1 MNVSVKR
8 EQKECIS
15 SAECEKGRMKFN
27 KHTIIIAEAGVN
39 HNGSIEM
46 AKQLVLKAKEAGVD
60 YIKFQTF
67 KASKLVTKSAK
78 QAEYQQKNIGN
89 GEDCQ
94 YQMLKKLEL
103 SPEEHQILIDY
114 CKELGIKF
122 FSTAFDFDSI
132 AYLHSL
138 NLGLWK
144 IPSGEVT
151 NYPFLKRI
159 AAYNESTILSTGM
172 CDMQDVRNAVDALY
186 KNGLS
191 KENLILLHCN
201 TEYPTP
207 FEDVNLK
214 AMDALRN
221 EFGVEVGYS
230 DHTKGIEVPIAAV
243 ALGATVIEKHFTLDR
258 NMEGPDHKASLE
270 PDELK
275 AMVAAIRNIEKA
287 VGGDGTKH
295 VSESEKKNIAIARK
309 SIVAACDIKA
319 GEVFTEQN
327 LTVKRPGNGT
337 SPMRW
342 EEIIGLKAKRDFS
355 EDELIEI

>member
-1 MNVSVKR
+1 MN
-8 EQKECIS
+8 
-15 SAECEKGRMKFN
+15 AN
-27 KHTIIIAEAGVN
+27 HTLIIAEAGVN

-46 AKQLVLKAKEAGVD
+46 AKQLVEKAKNVGVD

-78 QAEYQQKNIGN
+78 QAEYQQRNFSSQEN
-89 GEDCQ
+89 SQ

-103 SPEEHQILIDY
+103 SPKEHQMLIDY
-114 CKELGIKF
+114 CHQLDIKF

-132 AYLHSL
+132 RFLHSL
-138 NLGLWK
+138 GLGLWK

-159 AAYNESTILSTGM
+159 AAYNERTILSTGM
-172 CDMQDVRNAVDALY
+172 CDMADVRAAVDALY

-207 FEDVNLK
+207 FEDVNLR
-214 AMDALRN
+214 AMDALRT

-258 NMEGPDHKASLE
+258 TLPGPDHKASLE

-275 AMVAAIRNIEKA
+275 AMVSAIRNIEKA
-287 VGGDGTKH
+287 VSGDGTKH
-295 VSESEKKNIAIARK
+295 VSESERKNIAIARK
-309 SIVAACDIKA
+309 SIVAARDIKT
-319 GEVFTEQN
+319 GEIFTEEN
-327 LTVKRPGNGT
+327 LTVKRPGNGM

-342 EEIIGLKAKRDFS
+342 EEVLGMKAKRDFY
-355 EDELIEI
+355 EDELIEL

>member
-1 MNVSVKR
+1 M
-8 EQKECIS
+8 
-15 SAECEKGRMKFN
+15 
-27 KHTIIIAEAGVN
+27 
-39 HNGSIEM
+39 
-46 AKQLVLKAKEAGVD
+46 
-60 YIKFQTF
+60 
-67 KASKLVTKSAK
+67 
-78 QAEYQQKNIGN
+78 
-89 GEDCQ
+89 
-94 YQMLKKLEL
+94 
-103 SPEEHQILIDY
+103 
-114 CKELGIKF
+114 
-122 FSTAFDFDSI
+122 
-132 AYLHSL
+132 

-144 IPSGEVT
+144 VPSGEVT

-159 AAYNESTILSTGM
+159 AAYNEKTILSTGM

-186 KNGLS
+186 NNGLS

-214 AMDALRN
+214 AMDALRK

-258 NMEGPDHKASLE
+258 TLPGPDHKASLE

-275 AMVAAIRNIEKA
+275 AMVSAIRNIEKA

-295 VSESEKKNIAIARK
+295 VSDSERKNIAIARK
-309 SIVAACDIKA
+309 SIIAACDIKK
-319 GEVFTEQN
+319 GELLTENN
-327 LTVKRPGNGT
+327 LTVKRPGTGI

-342 EEIIGLKAKRDFS
+342 EEVIGTKAIRDFA
-355 EDELIEI
+355 EDEIIEL

>member
-1 MNVSVKR
+1 MNHV
-8 EQKECIS
+8 
-15 SAECEKGRMKFN
+15 
-27 KHTIIIAEAGVN
+27 TIIAEAGVN
-39 HNGSIEM
+39 HNGSIEL
-46 AKQLVLKAKEAGVD
+46 AKRLVDKAVEAGVD

-67 KASKLVTKSAK
+67 KASKLVTKTAK
-78 QAEYQQKNIGN
+78 QAEYQQKNIGKE
-89 GEDCQ
+89 GDSQ
-94 YQMLKKLEL
+94 FQMLKKLEL
-103 SPEEHQILIDY
+103 TPEDHEILIAY
-114 CKELGIKF
+114 CKEKGIKF

-132 AYLHSL
+132 EYLHSL

-159 AAYNESTILSTGM
+159 AQFNEKTILSTGM
-172 CDMQDVRNAVDALY
+172 CEIEDVRAAVNALY

-214 AMDALRN
+214 AMGTLCE

-230 DHTKGIEVPIAAV
+230 DHTLGIEVPVAAV

-258 NMEGPDHKASLE
+258 SMPGPDHKASLE

-275 AMVAAIRNIEKA
+275 TMVSAIRNIEKA
-287 VGGDGTKH
+287 LG
-295 VSESEKKNIAIARK
+295 SAEKKVSDSERKNIVIARK
-309 SIVAACDIKA
+309 SIVAAANIKK
-319 GEVFTEQN
+319 GELLTEKN
-327 LTVKRPGNGT
+327 ITVKRPGMGI

-342 EEIIGLKAKRDFS
+342 EEVLGASAIRDFQ
-355 EDELIEI
+355 EDELIEL

>member
-1 MNVSVKR
+1 MT
-8 EQKECIS
+8 
-15 SAECEKGRMKFN
+15 

-39 HNGSIEM
+39 HNGSIDM
-46 AKQLVLKAKEAGVD
+46 AKQLVLKAKEVGVD

-89 GEDCQ
+89 GEDSQ

-114 CKELGIKF
+114 CDELGIKF

-132 AYLHSL
+132 DYLHSL

-159 AAYNESTILSTGM
+159 AAYNEKTILSTGM
-172 CDMQDVRNAVDALY
+172 CDMQDVKNAVEALY

-214 AMDALRN
+214 AMDALRK

-258 NMEGPDHKASLE
+258 TLPGPDHKASLE

-275 AMVAAIRNIEKA
+275 AMVSAIRNIEKA

-295 VSESEKKNIAIARK
+295 VSESERKNIAIARK

-319 GEVFTEQN
+319 GEVLTEGN
-327 LTVKRPGNGT
+327 LTVKRPGSGI
-337 SPMRW
+337 SPMCW
-342 EEIIGLKAKRDFS
+342 EEVIGKKAKHDFF
-355 EDELIEI
+355 EDDLIEI

>member
-1 MNVSVKR
+1 M
-8 EQKECIS
+8 I
-15 SAECEKGRMKFN
+15 
-27 KHTIIIAEAGVN
+27 KHTLIIAEAGVN
-39 HNGSIEM
+39 HNGSLEL
-46 AKQLVLKAKEAGVD
+46 AKQLVDRAVEAGAD

-67 KASKLVTKSAK
+67 KASKLVTKAAK
-78 QAEYQQKNIGN
+78 QAEYQRKNLGKE
-89 GEDCQ
+89 GDSQ
-94 YQMLKKLEL
+94 FQMLKKLEL
-103 SPEEHQILIDY
+103 SQEDHKILIAY
-114 CKELGIKF
+114 CKEKGIRF

-132 AYLHSL
+132 DYLHSL
-138 NLGLWK
+138 TLGLWK

-151 NYPFLKRI
+151 NYPFLKRV
-159 AAYNESTILSTGM
+159 AAYNEKTILSTGM
-172 CDMQDVRNAVDALY
+172 CDMNDVRAAVSALY

-214 AMDALRN
+214 AMDALRI

-230 DHTKGIEVPIAAV
+230 DHTNGIEVPIAAV

-275 AMVAAIRNIEKA
+275 AMVSAIRNVEKA
-287 VGGDGTKH
+287 LSGDGTKH
-295 VSESEKKNIAIARK
+295 VSNSERKNITIARK
-309 SIVAACDIKA
+309 SIMAACHIKK
-319 GEVFTEQN
+319 GEVFTEDN
-327 LTVKRPGNGT
+327 LTVKRPGNGI

-342 EEIIGLKAKRDFS
+342 EEVIGTKAVRDFA